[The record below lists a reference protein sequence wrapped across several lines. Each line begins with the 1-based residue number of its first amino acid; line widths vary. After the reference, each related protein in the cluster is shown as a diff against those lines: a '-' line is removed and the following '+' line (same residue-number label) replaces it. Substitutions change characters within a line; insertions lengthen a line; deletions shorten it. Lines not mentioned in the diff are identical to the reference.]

1 MHFFNKIKNELILIT
16 VARKRDYRH
25 TLYSSTSEAEQNKLL
40 EVQGE
45 CAPVPHSRQRGRQC

>member
-40 EVQGE
+40 EVEGGN
-45 CAPVPHSRQRGRQC
+45 VPHSRQRGRQC